1 MRGFS
6 RQERGELFHSFS
18 FPGPDFPSHFLGF
31 LNQSMIGKE
40 KEACVIKEEGFQLK
54 LGGGIWGEGWGR
66 KLSRLSVPFP

>member
-18 FPGPDFPSHFLGF
+18 FLGPDFPFHFLGF

-54 LGGGIWGEGWGR
+54 LGGGIWG
-66 KLSRLSVPFP
+66 